1 MTIAS
6 PSPPARPAK
15 RRYSPAEYLA
25 LEEQATERHEYR
37 NGEIIP
43 MAGGTTAHNSIAV
56 NFLAFAKFGLR
67 GQGYRPFMGDVKLW
81 IPQPP
86 QYTYPDVM
94 LVKGQPEHHGEGT
107 TIITNPQVIVEVLS
121 RSTQAKDQT
130 EKFRYYRSIPS
141 FQEYILISQYDY
153 YAEQYVKTENG
164 KWLLGEYSGADATIT
179 LATVELSL
187 SFQDLYE
194 DVDFKPEASGSN

>member
-6 PSPPARPAK
+6 SSPPASK
-15 RRYSPAEYLA
+15 HRYTPAEYLA

-43 MAGGTTAHNSIAV
+43 MAGGTTDHHNSIAC

-67 GQGYRPFMGDVKLW
+67 GQGYRPFMSDVKLW
-81 IPQPP
+81 IPEPP

-94 LVKGQPEHHGEGT
+94 LVQGEPDYHGEGK

-121 RSTQAKDQT
+121 KSTQAKDQT

-141 FQEYILISQYDY
+141 FQEYILISQYDH
-153 YAEQYVKTENG
+153 YAEQYVKTDSG
-164 KWLLGEYSGADATIT
+164 KWLLGEYSGAGATLQ
-179 LATVELSL
+179 LATVDLSI
-187 SFQDLYE
+187 SFEELYE
-194 DVDFKPEASGSN
+194 NVEFTSEVSV